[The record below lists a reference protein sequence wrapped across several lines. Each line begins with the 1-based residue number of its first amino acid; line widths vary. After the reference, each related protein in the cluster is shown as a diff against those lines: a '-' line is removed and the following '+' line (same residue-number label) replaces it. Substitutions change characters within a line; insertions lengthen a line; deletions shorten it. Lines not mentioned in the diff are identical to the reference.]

1 MISVSSFGNAA
12 AAMADL
18 LLFMKIL
25 RTLQFLY
32 MNVLRW
38 ILSFLRFFLTW
49 DGMIQMV
56 IVKCL

>member
-1 MISVSSFGNAA
+1 MISVSSFVRAA